1 LGIAIAVFAWPATV
15 QQHWDVRDG
24 DGIPGASRTPETRAK
39 QSQQKID
46 DIAVF
51 GKPVVAHIVAQ
62 MEIRR
67 MKMHFKGAAL
77 VAFGMVAMAASVAYA
92 QVATTLEQAELAGLT
107 PEKKAE
113 VQARAVN
120 GNTVSEVLQT
130 MLLNSIKLKHP
141 ASRIVALDFGR
152 GTAVV
157 ELTDGKMSVVSF
169 DTTTLAVKG

>member
-1 LGIAIAVFAWPATV
+1 
-15 QQHWDVRDG
+15 
-24 DGIPGASRTPETRAK
+24 
-39 QSQQKID
+39 
-46 DIAVF
+46 
-51 GKPVVAHIVAQ
+51 
-62 MEIRR
+62 MEIGT
-67 MKMHFKGAAL
+67 MKMNCRGAAL
-77 VAFGMVAMAASVAYA
+77 TAFGIVAMATSVAYA

-157 ELTDGKMSVVSF
+157 QLTDGKMSAVSF